1 MSITRRDFLKVGASA
16 ATLAAAASAPRPLL
30 AQLGAGRAE
39 PVPPIEDPRL
49 EGLAARAL
57 EAAKGAGAAYADV
70 RLTHDW
76 TRTISVDGVGD
87 SEVVTAGAR
96 AWVDGRWGFASG
108 PVWSPDEMA
117 RLGREAVLQAK
128 ANALRTRRPVEL
140 APVIAVPKG
149 HWVMPVEIDPFEIT
163 PFEVIDYLT
172 SLQVF
177 VSRTPG
183 AVVRANRAVF
193 TKQEKAFAST
203 AGSYLTQR
211 TYLSMGMFAFALRWN
226 GVEDTTQLDCLSPA
240 GLGWELYRGQRL
252 HDRIREAMDDFRF
265 DAQLPVRP
273 VEIGRYDAV
282 FSAGSMA
289 ALLHET
295 LGAATELDRALG
307 YEANAGGTS
316 YLNDPLAMLGSYQAA
331 APVVTITANRS
342 EPGGAATVQW
352 DDDGVAPDAFTLV
365 KDGTLADFQTT
376 RDSTAQ
382 LARYYGASAKP
393 LPSHGCA
400 HAPNAS
406 DAPLSRVP
414 NLALA
419 PGAESLDFDALV
431 ARLSTGVAVKRAQF
445 DMDFQRSSGYGLGRI
460 YQVKNGKRVALF
472 ATAGMLFRSPDLW
485 KRVRA
490 VGGAAAARR
499 FGLASVKG
507 EPPQMSYASVTA
519 PPALLEQLTI
529 IDPSRRA

>member
-16 ATLAAAASAPRPLL
+16 ATLAAVASAPRPLL

-49 EGLAARAL
+49 EALAARAL
-57 EAAKGAGAAYADV
+57 DAAKAAGATYADA

-76 TRTISVDGVGD
+76 TRAISLDGVAD
-87 SEVVTAGAR
+87 TEVVTVGVR
-96 AWVDGRWGFASG
+96 AFVDGRWGFASG

-128 ANALRTRRPVEL
+128 ANALRTRRAVEL
-140 APVIAVPKG
+140 APVAAVPKG

-163 PFEVIDYLT
+163 PFEVIDYLR
-172 SLQVF
+172 SLEVF
-177 VSRTPG
+177 LSRAPG
-183 AVVRANRAVF
+183 AVVRTNRAVF

-203 AGSYLTQR
+203 VGSYLTQR
-211 TYLSMGMFAFALRWN
+211 TYLSMGAFAFALRLSN
-226 GVEDTTQLDCLSPA
+226 GEGSAQLDCLSPA
-240 GLGWELYRGQRL
+240 GVGWELYRGQRL
-252 HDRIREAMDDFRF
+252 HDRIREAMDDIRF

-282 FSAGSMA
+282 FSADSMT

-316 YLNDPLAMLGSYQAA
+316 YLNDPLAMLGSYQAG
-331 APVVTITANRS
+331 APSVTITANRS
-342 EPGGAATVQW
+342 EPGGCATVKW
-352 DDDGVAPDAFTLV
+352 DDDGVAPDAFALVKNGTLV
-365 KDGTLADFQTT
+365 GFQTT

-400 HAPNAS
+400 RAPNAS
-406 DAPLSRVP
+406 DAPMSRVP
-414 NLALA
+414 NLALV
-419 PGAESLDFDALV
+419 PGTESLDFDALV
-431 ARLSTGVAVKRAQF
+431 ARLSTGVAVKGGQF

-460 YQVKNGKRVALF
+460 YEVKKGKRVALF
-472 ATAGMLFRSPDLW
+472 GSAGILFRSADLW

-499 FGLASVKG
+499 FGLASIKG
-507 EPPQMSYASVTA
+507 EPPQQSYASVTA
-519 PPALLEQLTI
+519 PPALLEQLTV
-529 IDPSRRA
+529 IDPLRKA